1 MSYKISRLDYCS
13 YLLNSQT
20 NYTLTN
26 FADHVEGLVHD
37 TVNRY
42 LENEKLTPSLVW
54 EQVKSSIIFSS
65 KGYLIFDDTVLDK
78 TYSQKIELVRKQW
91 SGNEHRIIKG
101 IGVINCVYFNPEVQK
116 FWIIDYRI
124 YDPQGDGK
132 GKLDHVSEML
142 NLSVYAKQI
151 PFTTVLMDSWYATL
165 AMMRQI
171 ESLNKIFY
179 CPLKKNRLV
188 DETNGE
194 QEYKPVDTLHW
205 TQEELNVGKR
215 IKIHKFPKGH
225 RVKLFRLT
233 ISNNRTE
240 YVVTNDLSQN
250 SASATQEECSIRWK
264 IEQFHREI
272 KQLTGIERC
281 ECRKSRIQRNH
292 ISCAMLVW
300 LKLKEVAY
308 QTKKTVYDIK
318 NSLLHDYL
326 IQQLKHPNIK
336 FA

>member
-1 MSYKISRLDYCS
+1 MNQKISRLDYCS

-26 FADHVEGLVHD
+26 FADHVEGLAHD

-54 EQVKSSIIFSS
+54 EQVKSSIIFSPN
-65 KGYLIFDDTVLDK
+65 GYLIFDDTVLDK
-78 TYSQKIELVRKQW
+78 TYSRKIELVRKQW

-101 IGVINCVYFNPEVQK
+101 IGIVNCVYVNPEAQQ

-124 YDPQGDGK
+124 YDPAGDGK

-142 NLSVYAKQI
+142 NLSIYAKQI

-165 AMMRQI
+165 EMMRQI
-171 ESLNKIFY
+171 ESLHKIFY

-194 QEYKPVDTLHW
+194 QAYKAVETLNW
-205 TQEELNVGKR
+205 TQEELNVGKL

-233 ISNNRTE
+233 ISTNRTE

-250 SASATQEECSIRWK
+250 SSDATQEECSIRWK

-272 KQLTGIERC
+272 KQITGIESC

-300 LKLKEVAY
+300 IKLKEIAY
-308 QTKKTVYDIK
+308 QTKRTVYDLK
-318 NSLLHDYL
+318 NRLLDDYL
-326 IQQLKHPNIK
+326 IQQLKHPTIQ

>member
-1 MSYKISRLDYCS
+1 MNHKISRLDYCS

-26 FADHVEGLVHD
+26 FADHVEGLIHD

-54 EQVKSSIIFSS
+54 EQVKLSIVFSP

-78 TYSQKIELVRKQW
+78 TYSKKIELVRKQW

-101 IGVINCVYFNPEVQK
+101 IGIINCVYVNPEEQK

-124 YDPQGDGK
+124 YDPAGDGK
-132 GKLDHVSEML
+132 SKLDHVSEML

-151 PFTTVLMDSWYATL
+151 SFTTVLMDSWYATL
-165 AMMRQI
+165 EMMRQI
-171 ESLNKIFY
+171 ESFHKIFY

-194 QEYKPVDTLHW
+194 QAYKAVETLNW
-205 TQEELNVGKR
+205 TEEELKVGKLV
-215 IKIHKFPKGH
+215 KIHKFPKSH

-233 ISNNRTE
+233 ISTNRTE

-250 SASATQEECSIRWK
+250 SSSATQKECGIRWK

-272 KQLTGIERC
+272 KQITGIESC

-300 LKLKEVAY
+300 IKLKELAY
-308 QTKKTVYDIK
+308 QTKRTVYNIK
-318 NSLLHDYL
+318 NSLLKDYL
-326 IQQLKHPNIK
+326 IQQLKHPTIK